1 MGKNAEIWRSD
12 IENVDFSS
20 LVELSA
26 DLTFNYSADK
36 LKSEVFWMFMA
47 YIQSLETE
55 LDQKQKDCVFHFFRM
70 YDFYEKLE
78 KKLIAPKRVMT
89 TNKSKHKK

>member
-1 MGKNAEIWRSD
+1 MKKNEGVERSN
-12 IENVDFSS
+12 IEKVGI
-20 LVELSA
+20 LGLIELSN
-26 DLTFNYSADK
+26 DLAFGYSTDK

-47 YIQSLETE
+47 YVQSLETE

-78 KKLIAPKRVMT
+78 KKITASES
-89 TNKSKHKK
+89 NKPQKVKKVA